1 MDPSLLVT
9 FPEVDFF
16 FFFPAEGAARL
27 KSERLT
33 RSTVKGSS
41 SHFPHFHLGVH
52 TATAAI
58 LKADKFTLVNKL
70 TKGDI

>member
-16 FFFPAEGAARL
+16 SPAEGAARL
-27 KSERLT
+27 KSEPLT
-33 RSTVKGSS
+33 RSTVKESS
-41 SHFPHFHLGVH
+41 SHFAHFHLGVH
-52 TATAAI
+52 TATTAI
-58 LKADKFTLVNKL
+58 LKADTFTLVNKL

>member
-16 FFFPAEGAARL
+16 FPAEGAAGL

-52 TATAAI
+52 RATTAI